1 MVKKVLNILLVT
13 KMMIK
18 LDLFLM
24 FPKSSGYK
32 KGFNE
37 KFLIKDGKF
46 QKEKK
51 NLNLK

>member
-18 LDLFLM
+18 LDPFLM
-24 FPKSSGYK
+24 LPKISGYK

-37 KFLIKDGKF
+37 NFLMKDGKF

-51 NLNLK
+51 KLNLK